1 MDMFIKGGKQV
12 MEHILSFLLDHSN
25 GKRKCMKLESTNVLT
40 KEENVIAIEWN
51 LATQRCELSIT
62 L

>member
-1 MDMFIKGGKQV
+1 MFIKEGKQV
-12 MEHILSFLLDHSN
+12 MEHILSFLLVHLN
-25 GKRKCMKLESTNVLT
+25 GKRKSMKLESTNVLT
-40 KEENVIAIEWN
+40 KEENVIIVEWN